1 MPAYD
6 LLIFDW
12 DGTLSDSPSHIV
24 AGMQQAIKG
33 LGLPPREDRQI
44 AELIGLGMIDGLG
57 RLYPE
62 LDLAQLL
69 LQLAVYRQR
78 VPATA
83 VVPPLFAGA
92 ADAVMALHD
101 AGYRLAVATGRHRDG
116 LNLSLAKCPELAA
129 RLETT
134 RCADESADKPDP
146 RMLRQILDATG
157 VDAARALMIGDTEYD
172 MAMAMA
178 LGIPALGVS
187 CGVHQT
193 DRLRQAGA
201 SAVIE
206 NVAAL
211 PRWLDAVY

>member
-1 MPAYD
+1 MLPYD

-12 DGTLSDSPSHIV
+12 DGTLSDSPRHIV

-33 LGLPPREDRQI
+33 LGLPPRDDEQI

-69 LQLAVYRQR
+69 RKLVDYRQR
-78 VPATA
+78 APADADAT
-83 VVPPLFAGA
+83 PLFDGA
-92 ADAVMALHD
+92 AETLAALHD
-101 AGYRLAVATGRHRDG
+101 AGYRLAVATGRHRNS
-116 LNLSLAKCPELAA
+116 LRLSLATHSAVAA
-129 RLETT
+129 LLEIT

-172 MAMAMA
+172 MAMAVA
-178 LGIPALGVS
+178 LGMPALGVN
-187 CGVHQT
+187 CGVHET

-201 SAVIE
+201 CAVIE
-206 NVAAL
+206 DVAAL
-211 PRWLDAVY
+211 PCWLADS